1 MKPWGSSFPL
11 MPGGASSPRGRC
23 CDSPAPCQAQRGSRG
38 PCCDGVVPVLSP
50 QPGRSEG
57 PGLPHTRRR
66 GAVSRIRRGAKGSK
80 GKVVGSR
87 HPFWCDGVPCRG
99 VPEPPWS
106 LGKSAS
112 EGAALCQTLRF
123 TVQLSDLCV
132 STQGSGGAQ
141 GRPRTEWFASAPWG
155 RHSHPP
161 ELPLPATSDSAHSCG
176 WQVAVPCSQSQA
188 SKVTAAEGKDTASL
202 RQPSRTGFCLL
213 LHRQLNVVMEEHF
226 IKHIQLT
233 SNEMINF
240 SFTVVSNVCL
250 LFFFFLSNQ
259 HQKVKQKYHGYST

>member
-1 MKPWGSSFPL
+1 MWGAGTHFGVTGP
-11 MPGGASSPRGRC
+11 PTE
-23 CDSPAPCQAQRGSRG
+23 GS
-38 PCCDGVVPVLSP
+38 LS
-50 QPGRSEG
+50 
-57 PGLPHTRRR
+57 
-66 GAVSRIRRGAKGSK
+66 
-80 GKVVGSR
+80 
-87 HPFWCDGVPCRG
+87 
-99 VPEPPWS
+99 PPWS
-106 LGKSAS
+106 LGESAS

-123 TVQLSDLCV
+123 TVQLSDLRV

-141 GRPRTEWFASAPWG
+141 GRPRTEWFASTPWG

-176 WQVAVPCSQSQA
+176 RQVAVPCSQSQA
-188 SKVTAAEGKDTASL
+188 SKVTAAEGKDTAFL

-213 LHRQLNVVMEEHF
+213 LHRQINVVMEEHF